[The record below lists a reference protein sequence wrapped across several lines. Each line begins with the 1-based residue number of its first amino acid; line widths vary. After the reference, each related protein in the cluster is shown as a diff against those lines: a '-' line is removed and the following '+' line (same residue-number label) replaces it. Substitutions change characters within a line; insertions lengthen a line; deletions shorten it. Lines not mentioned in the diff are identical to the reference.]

1 MQIDEFKK
9 ELDILGIKYN
19 ENQLIQLE
27 QYYQL
32 LIEWNKKMNLT
43 AITEKEQIYL
53 KHFYDSLTLVK
64 IINLKEQETLCDIGT
79 GAGFPGIVI
88 KIFFPNLKIK
98 LVDSLQKRTLFLKNV
113 IDVLHLE
120 NIEVYNARAE
130 EYALNNREKYDIVTA
145 RAVSHLR
152 ILLEYGIPMV
162 KVGKYLVAMKGNI
175 EMELRESRSTI
186 EKLNCEQLNEISF
199 DLPFDAGH
207 RTLLMF
213 QKHKKTST
221 LFPRKYS
228 EIKKKSL

>member
-1 MQIDEFKK
+1 MKIEEFKK

-43 AITEKEQIYL
+43 AITEKEQVYL

-64 IINLKEQETLCDIGT
+64 IINLEEQETLCDIGT

-120 NIEVYNARAE
+120 NIEVCNARAE
-130 EYALNNREKYDIVTA
+130 EFALNNREKYDVVTA

-175 EMELRESRSTI
+175 ETELRESRTTI
-186 EKLNCEQLNEISF
+186 ENLNCEKLNEISF

-207 RTLLMF
+207 RTLLLF

-221 LFPRKYS
+221 VFPRKYS